1 MPRPAFLCLDH
12 LTEPQSFLGAPP
24 FLCLDHLTGP
34 QSFLSAPPFL
44 REKPIPGVL
53 FSPKPFRSV
62 DHPKGIPEV
71 LKGLKPSKRKK
82 LRDDTT
88 MADLAAEECLV
99 SHRSGTYFSLEHP
112 FNSIA
117 RHLPSWRVLQRE
129 KGVHTTQYHSCMFN
143 GSNPTAFVPAQDYD
157 I

>member
-1 MPRPAFLCLDH
+1 MFEHKATLLEECRAASVSH
-12 LTEPQSFLGAPP
+12 WAPNCST
-24 FLCLDHLTGP
+24 F
-34 QSFLSAPPFL
+34 SRA

-99 SHRSGTYFSLEHP
+99 SHRSGRYFSLEHP